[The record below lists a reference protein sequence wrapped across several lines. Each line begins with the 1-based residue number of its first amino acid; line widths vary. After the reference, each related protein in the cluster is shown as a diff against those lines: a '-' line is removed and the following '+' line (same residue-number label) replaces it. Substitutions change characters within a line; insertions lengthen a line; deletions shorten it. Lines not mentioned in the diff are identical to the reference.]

1 MSFSAH
7 QHAWMQEC
15 ARLAKSG
22 EGHTPESRLQFEM
35 QVVRQAFRDDA
46 RRTRDLFDR
55 IQSDDRPAVAQH

>member
-1 MSFSAH
+1 
-7 QHAWMQEC
+7 MQEC

-22 EGHTPESRLQFEM
+22 EGHTPESRQHFQM

-55 IQSDDRPAVAQH
+55 IQSDDRPAQH